1 MYPLSAG
8 IVVHSRGLWEEL
20 QASLRDLPIR
30 IVMEQPQ
37 IADLD
42 ALVNRVE
49 RMRPDVVFLE
59 LSGGREPLAAV
70 VGRIRTS
77 PSAPAV
83 LVLNQTA
90 DSAAILEAM
99 RAGAAEYLYPPIR
112 EQARAA
118 LERIADARQATHHP
132 LHRGGRNLGFL
143 SAKGGCGATTIA
155 CHTAIQLPKV
165 SNSKVLLADLDFETA
180 MAGFLLKTPAKYSV
194 ADAAVNTERL
204 DENYWKALVTN
215 GIPGMEVIAAAPHNR
230 PSLKP
235 EQLRFVLSFARA
247 QYDWVVLDLGRG
259 FNATA
264 LAALE
269 EIDKLFL
276 VATLEVPALHHAKLM
291 VERLLNDGY
300 PSERLHLLLNRAPKR
315 FDVTTRELEGMLGA
329 GVYAVVPNDY
339 TPLNECYTEGTMLP
353 AGSDLSQHFSRLAR
367 KLAGVPEPVVPQN
380 KFAQKFAQK
389 FAKWAGA

>member
-1 MYPLSAG
+1 MYPLNAA

-20 QASLRDLPIR
+20 EASLRDLPVR
-30 IVMEQPQ
+30 IVMEQAE

-42 ALVNRVE
+42 ALVNRLE
-49 RMRPDVVFLE
+49 RLRPDVVFLE
-59 LSGGREPLAAV
+59 LSGTREPLDTV
-70 VGRIRTS
+70 IGRIRTS

-90 DSAAILEAM
+90 DSAAILAAM
-99 RAGAAEYLYPPIR
+99 RAGAAEYLYPPIQ

-132 LHRGGRNLGFL
+132 LHRGGGNLGFL

-155 CHTAIQLPKV
+155 CHTAIELPKV
-165 SNSKVLLADLDFETA
+165 SNSKVLLADLDVETA

-194 ADAAVNTERL
+194 ADAAVNTDRL

-215 GIPGMEVIAAAPHNR
+215 GIPGMEVIAAPPHNH

-259 FNATA
+259 LNATA

-269 EIDKLFL
+269 EVDKLFL

-291 VERLLNDGY
+291 VERLLNGGY
-300 PSERLHLLLNRAPKR
+300 PAERLHLLLNRAPKR
-315 FDVTTRELEGMLGA
+315 FDVTMRELESMLGA
-329 GVYAVVPNDY
+329 AVYAVVPNDY
-339 TPLNECYTEGTMLP
+339 TSLHDCYSEGTMLP
-353 AGSDLSQHFSRLAR
+353 GGSNLGRHFSSLAR
-367 KLAGVPEPVVPQN
+367 KLAGIPEPVVPQN
-380 KFAQKFAQK
+380 KLAKT
-389 FAKWAGA
+389 FAKWTGA